1 MAISNWMASLALVN
15 GTTGGIML
23 VLPII
28 GLEAGWLMI
37 PMIILIS
44 SLCCYY
50 TATLMFMHLGKAST
64 INVSILNH
72 FDSQKYC
79 TFYNFTMFASF
90 FGEMILY
97 YDLLVN
103 ETQGILYFVSEEVKF
118 WIPFCVGVF
127 LIVLA
132 IVTRYFN

>member
-1 MAISNWMASLALVN
+1 MAIGNWMASLALVN
-15 GTTGGIML
+15 GTAGGIML

-28 GLEAGWLMI
+28 GLQAGWLMI
-37 PMIILIS
+37 PIIIFIA

-64 INVSILNH
+64 INACILNH

-79 TFYNFTMFASF
+79 NFYNFTMFVSF

-103 ETQGILYFVSEEVKF
+103 EIQGILYFVS
-118 WIPFCVGVF
+118 
-127 LIVLA
+127 
-132 IVTRYFN
+132 